1 MLINGKQIAKNLYNE
16 TKKHIE
22 DLNSPVQ
29 LDIIL
34 VGDNSSSLRYIKQK
48 KKWAEYVGIAF
59 QLHHFPENTSENTIL
74 EKIEELNLNPK
85 VTGFLVQLPLPKH
98 IDEQKII
105 DAIDPRKD
113 VDGFHSIN
121 QGKLMINDKTG
132 LLPCTPAGIME
143 IFRAENIDLS
153 GKVACVIGR
162 SNIVG
167 KPITNLLINHG
178 ATVTC
183 CNSKTKNLEKYT
195 LGADIIVIATGK
207 PQMLTEDMVQKN
219 TVVIDVGFTVVDGKI
234 YGDADS
240 EALEKKGITITP
252 VPGGVG
258 PLTVAMIMK
267 NILKIKKFPKI

>member
-113 VDGFHSIN
+113 IDGFHSIN

-143 IFRAENIDLS
+143 IFRAENINLS

-167 KPITNLLINHG
+167 KPITNLLINH
-178 ATVTC
+178 
-183 CNSKTKNLEKYT
+183 
-195 LGADIIVIATGK
+195 
-207 PQMLTEDMVQKN
+207 
-219 TVVIDVGFTVVDGKI
+219 
-234 YGDADS
+234 
-240 EALEKKGITITP
+240 
-252 VPGGVG
+252 
-258 PLTVAMIMK
+258 
-267 NILKIKKFPKI
+267 